1 MGNLDSATSEEIMAL
16 FHRLHDEGNTLVIVT
31 HEPKIAAR
39 CPRAIRIADGKIQA
53 DGKGSEVAFMDLAA

>member
-1 MGNLDSATSEEIMAL
+1 MSL

-39 CPRAIRIADGKIQA
+39 CPRAIRIADGKIRA
-53 DGKGSEVAFMDLAA
+53 DGKGSDVAYMDLAA